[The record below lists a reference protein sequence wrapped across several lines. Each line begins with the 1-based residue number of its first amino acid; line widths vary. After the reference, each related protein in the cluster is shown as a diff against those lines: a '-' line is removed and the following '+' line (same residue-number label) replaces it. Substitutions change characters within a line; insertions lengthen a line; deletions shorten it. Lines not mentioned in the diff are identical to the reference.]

1 MIIKTIKRNTR
12 LKNVHCYIQKMLSV
26 AKTLGLIID
35 VYIVDSQNMVF
46 HVNVDLE
53 AVVQGEQSA
62 IDTFDEIIEKKL

>member
-26 AKTLGLIID
+26 GKTLGLIIE
-35 VYIVDSQNMVF
+35 VYIVDSQNMIF

-53 AVVQGEQSA
+53 AIVQGEQSA
-62 IDTFDEIIEKKL
+62 IDTFDELIEKM